1 MSNKKYYWLKLK
13 DDFFE
18 DDTIAWLE
26 EQENGKD
33 YVIFYLKL
41 CLKSLQDDGKL
52 IRYVG
57 ESLIPYD
64 VKALSKLTN
73 TAADTVAVAMKTFLQ
88 FGLIERLDTGEIY
101 MKQINEM
108 IGSET
113 HYAVQK
119 RRQRALDNRKKEL
132 SGQCPDNVLECPP
145 EIEIE
150 IERELEIDKES
161 MSSSD
166 EPDSTPYKAVVGYL
180 NEKTGS
186 KYRSSTQATQR
197 LIKARFNEGFDLQDF
212 KQVID
217 NKTNDWLN
225 DKKMAE
231 YLRPQTLFGTKF
243 ESYLNQ
249 ITTNGGGGYDTSEY
263 DDLF

>member
-1 MSNKKYYWLKLK
+1 MAIIRVQKNENYTTINNTALK
-13 DDFFE
+13 DTRLSFKAKGLMAYMLSVP
-18 DDTIAWLE
+18 DDWKFYQSELTNRAADGVSSIRSGLKELE
-26 EQENGKD
+26 KYG
-33 YVIFYLKL
+33 YLVRYQDRDSKTGEFAEIIWDL
-41 CLKSLQDDGKL
+41 YEVPLSEKRISVNPLSEELKSENETL
-52 IRYVG
+52 
-57 ESLIPYD
+57 
-64 VKALSKLTN
+64 LST
-73 TAADTVAVAMKTFLQ
+73 
-88 FGLIERLDTGEIY
+88 
-101 MKQINEM
+101 
-108 IGSET
+108 
-113 HYAVQK
+113 
-119 RRQRALDNRKKEL
+119 KEL
-132 SGQCPDNVLECPP
+132 STEELSTDNKDIL
-145 EIEIE
+145 
-150 IERELEIDKES
+150 
-161 MSSSD
+161 SSSD
-166 EPDSTPYKAVVGYL
+166 EPDSTPYKAVVDYL

-249 ITTNGGGGYDTSEY
+249 ITANRGGGYDTSEY